1 MDLTAVALQS
11 CDGDLFEQAIVS
23 EERRIPG
30 REFME
35 ETYRDTSVSD
45 SLDSPG
51 GRFGLRLG
59 IAINVDAG

>member
-1 MDLTAVALQS
+1 LVAGVRWPDLAEIETAS
-11 CDGDLFEQAIVS
+11 KDH
-23 EERRIPG
+23 RIPR

-45 SLDSPG
+45 SLDSAG

>member
-35 ETYRDTSVSD
+35 ETYRDTSVSN
-45 SLDSPG
+45 SLDNASG
-51 GRFGLRLG
+51 RLG
-59 IAINVDAG
+59 FRLRF